1 MLPREHPHSFTPI
14 LIQMRRGRTVVEQVH
29 ERTPSRHTHELVRIS
44 DIIRLLG
51 LRRIQRIVFLNH
63 FPAATVL
70 LASVED
76 MPDTASRSASGDS
89 TASKPVSS

>member
-1 MLPREHPHSFTPI
+1 MLPREYPHSFTPI

-63 FPAATVL
+63 FRRSHG
-70 LASVED
+70 LARIRGGYAGYRV
-76 MPDTASRSASGDS
+76 
-89 TASKPVSS
+89 